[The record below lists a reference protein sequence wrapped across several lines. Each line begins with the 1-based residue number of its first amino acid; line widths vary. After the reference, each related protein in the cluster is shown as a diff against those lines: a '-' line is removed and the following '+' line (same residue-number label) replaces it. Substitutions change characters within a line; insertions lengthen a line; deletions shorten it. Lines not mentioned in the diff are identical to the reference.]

1 MSEINLI
8 FIRHGEAAESWGEHP
23 DPGLSKN
30 GISQSQ
36 KLISNPSLQSLENFM
51 FISSPKSRAKMT
63 AAPILKKYNKKLII
77 DNHFSEI
84 PSTNIKASEKREW
97 LKKVMTMNIGDLPK
111 EVSVWRDS
119 IISKTLSF
127 TNNTIIFSHFMV
139 INAIVSGL
147 IKRSEIMHFYPDY
160 TSVTQITVK
169 NNEAIKISL
178 GDEKKTIINL

>member
-23 DPGLSKN
+23 DPGLSEN

-84 PSTNIKASEKREW
+84 PSSNIKASEKREW
-97 LKKVMTMNIGDLPK
+97 LKKVLTMNISDLPQ
-111 EVSVWRDS
+111 EVLAWRDG

-139 INAIVSGL
+139 INTIVSGL
-147 IKRSEIMHFYPDY
+147 IKHSEIMHFYPDY
-160 TSVTQITVK
+160 TSVTQITLK
-169 NNEAIKISL
+169 NNKPIKISL
-178 GDEKKTIINL
+178 GDEKKTVINL

>member
-84 PSTNIKASEKREW
+84 PSSNIKASEKREW
-97 LKKVMTMNIGDLPK
+97 LKKVMTMNIVTYLQKFQYGEIASL
-111 EVSVWRDS
+111 V
-119 IISKTLSF
+119 
-127 TNNTIIFSHFMV
+127 
-139 INAIVSGL
+139 
-147 IKRSEIMHFYPDY
+147 KR
-160 TSVTQITVK
+160 
-169 NNEAIKISL
+169 
-178 GDEKKTIINL
+178 

>member
-84 PSTNIKASEKREW
+84 PSSNIKASEKREW
-97 LKKVMTMNIGDLPK
+97 LKKVMTMNIDDLPT

-139 INAIVSGL
+139 MNVLASYAN
-147 IKRSEIMHFYPDY
+147 SEQRLLSFYPDY
-160 TSVTQITVK
+160 TSF
-169 NNEAIKISL
+169 IKIVLRNESIYSIEF
-178 GDEKKTIINL
+178 DKEKKTKINI